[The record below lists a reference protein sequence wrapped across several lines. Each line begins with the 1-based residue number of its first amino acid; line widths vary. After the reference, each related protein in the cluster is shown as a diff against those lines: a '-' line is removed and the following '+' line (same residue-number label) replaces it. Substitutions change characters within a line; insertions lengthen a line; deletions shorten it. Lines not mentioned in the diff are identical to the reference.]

1 MRSDKDQSL
10 ARFTHA
16 PHRPAA
22 GPGLDSAFGRAME
35 PIVQR
40 AQAKVV
46 RANLGKLA
54 SLLEQ
59 QD

>member
-1 MRSDKDQSL
+1 
-10 ARFTHA
+10 
-16 PHRPAA
+16 
-22 GPGLDSAFGRAME
+22 ME

-46 RANLGKLA
+46 RANLGRLA

-59 QD
+59 RAA